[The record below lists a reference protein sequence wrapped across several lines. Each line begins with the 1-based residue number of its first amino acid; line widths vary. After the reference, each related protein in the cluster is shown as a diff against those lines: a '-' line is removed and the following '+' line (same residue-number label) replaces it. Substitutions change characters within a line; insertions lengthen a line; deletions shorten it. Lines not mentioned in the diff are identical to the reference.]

1 MTYDELRAF
10 FVLLAVAANDTTR
23 HASAQAIYAFS
34 KFPDQK
40 ALLVKDIDGRI
51 DTAVEEVLRWSSP
64 RRPRPSW
71 RHLVRDRPDW
81 CVGDR
86 GEGGADRELGCARVY
101 FDATDNGRQ
110 RQGGFQ
116 HGEVVADA
124 GAWAAAEG

>member
-64 RRPRPSW
+64 PSSPAVMAPPCSRSPRLVRRRPR
-71 RHLVRDRPDW
+71 
-81 CVGDR
+81 
-86 GEGGADRELGCARVY
+86 
-101 FDATDNGRQ
+101 
-110 RQGGFQ
+110 
-116 HGEVVADA
+116 
-124 GAWAAAEG
+124 